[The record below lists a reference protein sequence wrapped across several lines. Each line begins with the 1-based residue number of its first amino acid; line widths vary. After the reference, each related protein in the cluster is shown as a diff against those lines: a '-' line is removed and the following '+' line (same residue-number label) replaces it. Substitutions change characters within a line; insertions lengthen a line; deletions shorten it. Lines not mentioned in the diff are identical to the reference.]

1 MRDVLQAVDVASPN
15 GKPAQLNAHVLLE
28 VSDSRRAVDNVL
40 QHCVKVLTDVRPCHC
55 TFGECGKD
63 EQKYNEPPPPYLRSG
78 GPPPPPRSSANAQRA
93 QCSAR
98 VHVYC

>member
-40 QHCVKVLTDVRPCHC
+40 QHCVKVLTDVRLCHC

-63 EQKYNEPPPPYLRSG
+63 EQKCTKTTRSATSQLG
-78 GPPPPPRSSANAQRA
+78 RI
-93 QCSAR
+93 
-98 VHVYC
+98 VLLLLYTFI